1 MLVFRSLK
9 KQTDCNLLEISL
21 SVGSTRYG
29 PVDYSG
35 TIYVKD
41 MEGSDYLGVVFGY
54 QSNRKFYVVMWR
66 RENINFAK
74 EDINAGIKGL
84 QLKVRDTFKNLYWRL
99 INLMQE
105 LIIRFGTTKKAF
117 SNFRFPLLDLFQGVS
132 KRKSSRSI

>member
-9 KQTDCNLLEISL
+9 TQTDCNLLEISL

-41 MEGSDYLGVVFGY
+41 LEGSDYLGVVFGY

-84 QLKVRDTFKNLYWRL
+84 QLKVRDTFK
-99 INLMQE
+99 
-105 LIIRFGTTKKAF
+105 T
-117 SNFRFPLLDLFQGVS
+117 LFIAG
-132 KRKSSRSI
+132 